1 VSARAL
7 LDVAEV
13 VLLDVDGVLCLG
25 DEPIAGA
32 AEAIAALRARARLL
46 VATTNDSRRGRAAQ
60 ERRLARA
67 GLFDAPVVTAVDALA
82 TTLLA
87 GGHDRAAACGTEMFA
102 DELERLGVR
111 VDAARATAVAVGAG
125 ASPRSIADGRELL
138 ARGIPAFATN
148 EDAVVPTPDGPEP
161 DTGAVVAALG
171 CVPTY
176 CGKPH
181 EPMTRCVRPLLGGV
195 DGPRVVVIGD
205 GVATDLAWARAQ
217 GWRAIFVGG
226 DPLVDADAVVP
237 TIGALAAATR

>member
-1 VSARAL
+1 MSARGLVERA
-7 LDVAEV
+7 DA

-25 DEPIAGA
+25 DDPIPGA
-32 AEAIAALRARARLL
+32 AEAVAWLRACVPLL
-46 VATTNDSRRGRAAQ
+46 VATTNDSRRARAAQ
-60 ERRLARA
+60 ARRLARA
-67 GLFDAPVVTAVDALA
+67 GLTDAPVVTAVDALA
-82 TTLLA
+82 ATLLA
-87 GGHDRAAACGTEMFA
+87 GGHDRVAACGTEMFA

-111 VDAARATAVAVGAG
+111 VDAPRATAVAIGAG
-125 ASPRSIADGRELL
+125 SSPRSIADGRELL
-138 ARGIPAFATN
+138 ARGIPAFAAN
-148 EDAVVPTPDGPEP
+148 EDAVVPTPEGPVP

-181 EPMTRCVRPLLGGV
+181 GPMTRCVRPLLGAASK
-195 DGPRVVVIGD
+195 VVVIGD
-205 GVATDLAWARAQ
+205 GIATDLAWARAQ